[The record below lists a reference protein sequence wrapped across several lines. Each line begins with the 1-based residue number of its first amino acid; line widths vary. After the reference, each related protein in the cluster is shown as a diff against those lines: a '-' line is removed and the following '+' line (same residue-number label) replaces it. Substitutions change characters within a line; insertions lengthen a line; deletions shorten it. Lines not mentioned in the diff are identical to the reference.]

1 MEKQIKER
9 LDRKAKDKAYSDYLH
24 VSILKSDPGKLFKG
38 HLAKIT
44 YGEDKDNQYLTF
56 MNKYYDAM
64 VLNKYD
70 FTTGVSRIIVS
81 VTTPIT
87 KYLERFVNTITDNG
101 KLELVSGEV
110 NDIQTNYNRLDIYGG
125 FIELQYCVFIDRFT
139 ALNHEDNINLCNEA
153 RRRLKTFKSIIREN
167 GDDLEFCKN
176 VTYVDNENVY
186 LSESLYT

>member
-1 MEKQIKER
+1 MEKQIKQF
-9 LDRKAKDKAYSDYLH
+9 LDRKAKDKAYNNYMH
-24 VSILKSDPGKLFKG
+24 VSILKSSPGKLFKG
-38 HLAKIT
+38 HIANIT
-44 YGEDKDNQYLTF
+44 YGEDGDNQYLSF
-56 MNKYYDAM
+56 MNKYYNAI
-64 VLNKYD
+64 VFNKYD

-101 KLELVSGEV
+101 KLELNSKEV

-125 FIELQYCVFIDRFT
+125 FIDLQYCVFIDRFT

-167 GDDLEFCKN
+167 GDDLDFCKN
-176 VTYVDNENVY
+176 VTYVDNDKVY
-186 LSESLYT
+186 LSESLYA

>member
-1 MEKQIKER
+1 MEKQIKQR
-9 LDRKAKDKAYSDYLH
+9 LDKKEKDKARTNYLH
-24 VSILKSDPGKLFKG
+24 VSMLKSDPGKLFKG

-44 YGEDKDNQYLTF
+44 YGEGEGRQYLTF
-56 MNKYYDAM
+56 MNKYYSAV

-70 FTTGVSRIIVS
+70 FTTGMSRIIVS
-81 VTTPIT
+81 ETTPMT

-110 NDIQTNYNRLDIYGG
+110 NDIQKNYNRLDIYGG
-125 FIELQYCVFIDRFT
+125 FMELQYCVFIDRFA

-167 GDDLEFCKN
+167 GDDLDFCKR
-176 VTYVDNENVY
+176 VTYVDNDKVY

>member
-1 MEKQIKER
+1 MEKQIKQR
-9 LDRKAKDKAYSDYLH
+9 LDKKEKDKARTNYLH
-24 VSILKSDPGKLFKG
+24 VSMLKSDPGKLFKG

-44 YGEDKDNQYLTF
+44 YGEGEGRQYLTF
-56 MNKYYDAM
+56 TNKYYSAV

-70 FTTGVSRIIVS
+70 FTTGMSRIIVS
-81 VTTPIT
+81 ETTPMT

-110 NDIQTNYNRLDIYGG
+110 NDIQKNYNRLDIYGG
-125 FIELQYCVFIDRFT
+125 FMELQYCVFIDRFA

-167 GDDLEFCKN
+167 GDDLDFCKR
-176 VTYVDNENVY
+176 VTYVDNDKVY

>member
-1 MEKQIKER
+1 MEKQIKQC
-9 LDRKAKDKAYSDYLH
+9 LNRKAKEKAYGDYLH
-24 VSILKSDPGKLFKG
+24 VSILRSDSGKLFKG

-44 YGEDKDNQYLTF
+44 YGEDGDNQYLTF
-56 MNKYYDAM
+56 MNKYYNAI

-70 FTTGVSRIIVS
+70 FTTGASRIIVS

-153 RRRLKTFKSIIREN
+153 RRRLKTFKSIIRESGN
-167 GDDLEFCKN
+167 DLDFCKN
-176 VTYVDNENVY
+176 VTYVDNDKVY